1 MIKLEEILISL
12 ICEEYSIEESFMLS
26 ETRDDDKQDML
37 AMFVYI
43 ANVVHGK
50 PIKGIYKFMTERGYK
65 KTRACL
71 YTYLKRARKRVEWNA
86 HFRFVYN
93 SIVRRLKVVLDTGL
107 TSQETEDE
115 RIRDEDL
122 GRLVKKLFRLTSS
135 QSFNSTERHLDNCLK
150 AELLKIEVS
159 VDE

>member
-1 MIKLEEILISL
+1 MVKLEEILISL
-12 ICEEYSIEESFMLS
+12 ICEEFNIEEAFMLS

-50 PIKGIYKFMTERGYK
+50 PIKGIYKFMADRGYK

-86 HFRFVYN
+86 HFRFIYN
-93 SIVRRLKVVLDTGL
+93 NIVRRLKVVLDTGL
-107 TSQETEDE
+107 TSKETDDE

-150 AELLKIEVS
+150 AELLKIEVN

>member
-12 ICEEYSIEESFMLS
+12 VCEEFDVDEKFILS

-50 PIKGIYKFMTERGYK
+50 PIKGIYKFMVERGYK

-93 SIVRRLKVVLDTGL
+93 NIVRRLKVVLDTGL
-107 TSQETEDE
+107 SSNETQDE

-122 GRLVKKLFRLTSS
+122 GRLVKKLFRFTSK
-135 QSFNSTERHLDNCLK
+135 QSFLSTERHIDNCLK
-150 AELLKIEVS
+150 AELLKIEVN